1 MLPNLNR
8 MLSRSSAVA
17 VRSNVPSRTVYPVMK
32 VDTNMTLQ
40 TGLVIMC
47 FLASAIWIVGAIA
60 VCIVAWRRMPKGRG
74 LP

>member
-1 MLPNLNR
+1 
-8 MLSRSSAVA
+8 
-17 VRSNVPSRTVYPVMK
+17 
-32 VDTNMTLQ
+32 MTLQ